1 MSLGWSCSW
10 NVGGHC
16 TVPARHDQDATAV
29 CPRVF
34 QSWRLPWYLLRTFS
48 CCCWISSR
56 GSILPSCIWQL
67 LLQVKWYVP
76 ALGRAKAASITT
88 PLDVV
93 KTRLMLGKDAKGVPY
108 EGAVSTLS
116 RVYNEEGFKRL
127 FSGVGPRTMWISI
140 GGFVFFGMYE
150 KAVSTFA
157 AIA

>member
-1 MSLGWSCSW
+1 MTHTRSYLHLQYQWSMKQNAPVSSLQGALC
-10 NVGGHC
+10 
-16 TVPARHDQDATAV
+16 
-29 CPRVF
+29 
-34 QSWRLPWYLLRTFS
+34 
-48 CCCWISSR
+48 
-56 GSILPSCIWQL
+56 GSIAGGI
-67 LLQVKWYVP
+67 
-76 ALGRAKAASITT
+76 AASITT